1 MTAAPRTV
9 VDMRDVRFSY
19 DSGATWTLNGV
30 DLQVREGERVALVG
44 SNGSG
49 KSTLSLLTA
58 GLAAPDGGT
67 VKLAGESVF
76 DDDGGAHADAYRR
89 ARRDIGIVFQNP
101 EDQIVTTVVSE
112 DVAFGPENLATP
124 REQIGERVHDALA
137 TVGMTTFA
145 EANPVDLSGGQQ
157 QRVAIAGML
166 AMRSRL
172 LILDEPTAMLD
183 SEARADVLAA
193 LDDIRARGTA
203 IIIVTHD
210 ATELVHATRTLRLEH
225 GRLHPVTESAHP
237 LPVVSPSSSPTPMSL
252 PVATSDSLSAAPSN
266 SLPAASSPADLL
278 SGARSASAA
287 SSSDS
292 DSLPDAPSTHRHGVP
307 PVTSTPAV
315 IFDHVTFRYPGC
327 ANAVL
332 DDFSLRVTSGSTL
345 AVVGRNGSGKTTFAK
360 LLCALLKPEAGS
372 IRVADIEL
380 VHANRK
386 ERAAL
391 RRGLGFIMQH
401 PERQLFAK
409 TVAQDVAYGPHNQGL
424 SDADVQA
431 RVDEALRLV
440 GAEHL
445 SARDPFTLS
454 GGQQRLV
461 AIAGVLACHPKV
473 LVMDEPTASLDDTA
487 RARIRDIIRNLRMRG
502 VTIIMITH
510 DLAMAHA
517 LADAIVDF
525 PPSNIATARA
535 DTSDATGG
543 TTNIAKN
550 DARVPVSEGAGDV
563 SATATGSTAD
573 NATGSETATGSTA
586 DNDVTTGSGSSADN
600 TAGNIIGSSDATG
613 SGHTTNSNAATN
625 NDAATTNG
633 STSPSGSTT
642 VNIATTHTA
651 HPHVATGSDTAHAA
665 DTAHAR
671 DRSSR
676 DTPPETISMSDP
688 DYSWISSLDPRAKML
703 GVLALMF
710 TAFAMSTWPQLAV
723 GFVATTAI
731 TLASR
736 VGLHR
741 LLASVRVFLM
751 LFAVSGL
758 LNLAVVRDGT
768 PLLHIGGWTIT
779 TGGVYVAL
787 LYILRFAFVIIL
799 GAVVLLTTTPTA
811 MSNAFERLLH
821 PLRRWIHVQ
830 EICLV
835 LSLAL
840 RFLPTLVHETVSI
853 RDAQAARGGS
863 IESGGIIK
871 RMHAMCAI
879 VIPVFAGAI
888 RHADN
893 LALALD
899 ARCYQEG
906 VRRTQ
911 WHPLT
916 MRTRDWL
923 FCGGVAIV
931 IALVILAHVF
941 NM

>member
-1 MTAAPRTV
+1 MTATPHAV
-9 VDMRDVRFSY
+9 VDMRGVRFSY
-19 DSGATWTLNGV
+19 DGGTTWTLDGV
-30 DLQVREGERVALVG
+30 DLLVREGERVALVG

-49 KSTLSLLTA
+49 KSTLSLLAA

-67 VKLAGESVF
+67 VELAGVPVF
-76 DDDGGAHADAYRR
+76 DDAVGARADAYRR

-112 DVAFGPENLATP
+112 DVAFGPENLSTP

-137 TVGMTTFA
+137 TVGMTAFA
-145 EANPVDLSGGQQ
+145 EANPADLSGGQQ

-183 SEARADVLAA
+183 PEARADVLAA
-193 LDDIRARGTA
+193 LDDIQARGTA

-210 ATELVHATRTLRLEH
+210 AAELAHATRTLRLEH
-225 GRLHPVTESAHP
+225 GRLHPADDHSSPACTHP
-237 LPVVSPSSSPTPMSL
+237 LPVAASQPPLPMAADDVPL
-252 PVATSDSLSAAPSN
+252 PAASALAD
-266 SLPAASSPADLL
+266 SLPAAPATPTTPP
-278 SGARSASAA
+278 SASPWDVPPTTRPFLADA
-287 SSSDS
+287 
-292 DSLPDAPSTHRHGVP
+292 LPDAPSTHVHDVP
-307 PVTSTPAV
+307 PLTMQPVTSAPAV
-315 IFDHVTFRYPGC
+315 VFDHVTFRYPGC
-327 ANAVL
+327 ATAVL
-332 DDFSLRVTSGSTL
+332 DDFSLRVASGSTL

-360 LLCALLKPEAGS
+360 LLCALLKPDAGS
-372 IRVADIEL
+372 IRVADVEL
-380 VHANRK
+380 VHANRR

-391 RRGLGFIMQH
+391 RRRLGFIMQH
-401 PERQLFAK
+401 PERQLFAS
-409 TVAQDVAYGPHNQGL
+409 TVAQDVAYGPRNQGL
-424 SDADVQA
+424 PDEDVRA

-440 GAEHL
+440 GAGHL
-445 SARDPFTLS
+445 SDRDPFTLS

-461 AIAGVLACHPKV
+461 AIAGVLACRPKV
-473 LVMDEPTASLDDTA
+473 LVMDEPTASLDDAA
-487 RARIRDIIRNLRMRG
+487 RVRVRDIIRSMRARG
-502 VTIIMITH
+502 VTIVMITH

-517 LADAIVDF
+517 LADVVVEF
-525 PPSNIATARA
+525 PPSDGVGEPCEN
-535 DTSDATGG
+535 
-543 TTNIAKN
+543 
-550 DARVPVSEGAGDV
+550 V
-563 SATATGSTAD
+563 TGSTDRCDRPLRDASGGI
-573 NATGSETATGSTA
+573 ASARA
-586 DNDVTTGSGSSADN
+586 AGSGDAD
-600 TAGNIIGSSDATG
+600 
-613 SGHTTNSNAATN
+613 
-625 NDAATTNG
+625 
-633 STSPSGSTT
+633 
-642 VNIATTHTA
+642 
-651 HPHVATGSDTAHAA
+651 
-665 DTAHAR
+665 R
-671 DRSSR
+671 DDGPRPCDQSSR
-676 DTPPETISMSDP
+676 PMPSETISMSDA

-703 GVLALMF
+703 GILALMF

-723 GFVATTAI
+723 GFAATAAI

-736 VGLHR
+736 VGVRR
-741 LLASVRVFLM
+741 LLTSVRVFLA
-751 LFAVSGL
+751 LFVVTGL

-768 PLLHIGGWTIT
+768 PLLRVGGWAIT
-779 TGGVYVAL
+779 TGGVHVAL
-787 LYILRFAFVIIL
+787 LYMLRFAFVIVL

-811 MSNAFERLLH
+811 MSSAFERMLH

-840 RFLPTLVHETVSI
+840 RFLPTLVREAVSI

-863 IESGGIIK
+863 IESGGMAK
-871 RMHAMCAI
+871 RVRAMCAI

-916 MRTRDWL
+916 MHTRDWL
-923 FCGGVAIV
+923 FCGGVALTIT
-931 IALVILAHVF
+931 LVIVAHVF

>member
-1 MTAAPRTV
+1 MTATPRAV

-19 DSGATWTLNGV
+19 DGGATWTLDGV
-30 DLQVREGERVALVG
+30 DLLVREGERVALVG

-49 KSTLSLLTA
+49 KSTLSLLAA

-67 VKLAGESVF
+67 VELAGESVF
-76 DDDGGAHADAYRR
+76 DDAGARADAYRR

-112 DVAFGPENLATP
+112 DVAFGPENLSTP
-124 REQIGERVHDALA
+124 REQIGERVRDALA
-137 TVGMTTFA
+137 TVGMTAFA
-145 EANPVDLSGGQQ
+145 EANPADLSGGQQ
-157 QRVAIAGML
+157 QRIAIAGML
-166 AMRSRL
+166 AMHSRL

-183 SEARADVLAA
+183 PEARADVLAA
-193 LDDIRARGTA
+193 LDDIQARGTA

-210 ATELVHATRTLRLEH
+210 AAELAHATRTLRLEH
-225 GRLHPVTESAHP
+225 GRLHPVGRDASSASTSP
-237 LPVVSPSSSPTPMSL
+237 LAARPSPSPAP
-252 PVATSDSLSAAPSN
+252 LSEVPSER
-266 SLPAASSPADLL
+266 LPAAPPPPATP
-278 SGARSASAA
+278 SAGSLRDAPA
-287 SSSDS
+287 TTDRPLP
-292 DSLPDAPSTHRHGVP
+292 DSLPDAPSATAHGMQ
-307 PVTSTPAV
+307 PVASAPAV
-315 IFDHVTFRYPGC
+315 VFDHVTFRYPGC
-327 ANAVL
+327 ATAVL
-332 DDFSLRVTSGSTL
+332 DDFSLRVASGSTL

-360 LLCALLKPEAGS
+360 LLCALLKPDAGS
-372 IRVADIEL
+372 IRVADVEL
-380 VHANRK
+380 VHASRR
-386 ERAAL
+386 ERSAL
-391 RRGLGFIMQH
+391 RRRLGFIMQH
-401 PERQLFAK
+401 PERQLFAG

-424 SDADVQA
+424 SDEDVRS

-440 GAEHL
+440 GAERL
-445 SARDPFTLS
+445 SDRDPFTLS

-461 AIAGVLACHPKV
+461 AIAGVLACRPKV
-473 LVMDEPTASLDDTA
+473 LVMDEPTASLDDAA
-487 RARIRDIIRNLRMRG
+487 RARVCDIIRSLHMRG

-510 DLAMAHA
+510 DLTMAHA
-517 LADAIVDF
+517 LADAVVEF
-525 PPSNIATARA
+525 PPSDDPAARGAAA
-535 DTSDATGG
+535 DAIGDEESAIGHEARPVARDGVDEPCENVTGG
-543 TTNIAKN
+543 TDGRPHPVLDASGGAASTPTIAGTRGDKGTAIGAATDN
-550 DARVPVSEGAGDV
+550 DADGDAHVCTAVGARPR
-563 SATATGSTAD
+563 
-573 NATGSETATGSTA
+573 ER
-586 DNDVTTGSGSSADN
+586 
-600 TAGNIIGSSDATG
+600 
-613 SGHTTNSNAATN
+613 
-625 NDAATTNG
+625 
-633 STSPSGSTT
+633 PSRPMPS
-642 VNIATTHTA
+642 
-651 HPHVATGSDTAHAA
+651 
-665 DTAHAR
+665 
-671 DRSSR
+671 
-676 DTPPETISMSDP
+676 ETISMSDA

-723 GFVATTAI
+723 GFVATAAI

-736 VGLHR
+736 IGVRR
-741 LLASVRVFLM
+741 LLSSVRVFLA
-751 LFAVSGL
+751 LFIVTGL

-779 TGGVYVAL
+779 TGGVHVAL
-787 LYILRFAFVIIL
+787 LYMLRFAFVIVL

-811 MSNAFERLLH
+811 MSSAFERLLH

-840 RFLPTLVHETVSI
+840 RFLPTLVREAVSI

-863 IESGGIIK
+863 IESGGMTK
-871 RMHAMCAI
+871 RVRAMCAI

-916 MRTRDWL
+916 MRARDWL
-923 FCGGVAIV
+923 FCGGVALAI
-931 IALVILAHVF
+931 ILVIVAHVF

>member
-1 MTAAPRTV
+1 MTATPRTV
-9 VDMRDVRFSY
+9 VDMRDVRFSH
-19 DSGATWTLNGV
+19 DGGATWTLDGV
-30 DLQVREGERVALVG
+30 DLLVREGERVALVG

-49 KSTLSLLTA
+49 KSTLSLLAA

-67 VKLAGESVF
+67 VELAGEPVF
-76 DDDGGAHADAYRR
+76 DDAVGARADAYRR

-112 DVAFGPENLATP
+112 DVAFGPENLSTP
-124 REQIGERVHDALA
+124 REQIGERVRDALA
-137 TVGMTTFA
+137 TVGMTAFA
-145 EANPVDLSGGQQ
+145 EANPADLSGGQQ
-157 QRVAIAGML
+157 QRIAIAGML

-183 SEARADVLAA
+183 PEARAEVLAA
-193 LDDIRARGTA
+193 LDDIQARGTA

-210 ATELVHATRTLRLEH
+210 AAELAHATRTLRLEH
-225 GRLHPVTESAHP
+225 GRLHPVGHDASFASTSP
-237 LPVVSPSSSPTPMSL
+237 LAARPLSSPTPLSAVPSDRL
-252 PVATSDSLSAAPSN
+252 PAVPPTPATPSVDSLRDAPATTGHP
-266 SLPAASSPADLL
+266 LP
-278 SGARSASAA
+278 
-287 SSSDS
+287 
-292 DSLPDAPSTHRHGVP
+292 DSLPDAPSATAHGMQP
-307 PVTSTPAV
+307 IASAPAV
-315 IFDHVTFRYPGC
+315 VFDHVTFRYPGC
-327 ANAVL
+327 ATAVL
-332 DDFSLRVTSGSTL
+332 DDFSLQVASGSTL

-360 LLCALLKPEAGS
+360 LLCALLKPDAGS
-372 IRVADIEL
+372 IRVADVEL
-380 VHANRK
+380 VHASRG
-386 ERAAL
+386 ERSAL
-391 RRGLGFIMQH
+391 RRRLGFIMQH
-401 PERQLFAK
+401 PERQLFAG

-424 SDADVQA
+424 PDEDVRS

-473 LVMDEPTASLDDTA
+473 LVMDEPTASLDDDA
-487 RARIRDIIRNLRMRG
+487 RARVCDIIRSLHMRG

-510 DLAMAHA
+510 DLTMAHV
-517 LADAIVDF
+517 LADAVVEF
-525 PPSNIATARA
+525 PPSDDPAARGASA
-535 DTSDATGG
+535 DAIGDEESVTGHEARPVARDGVDEPCEKVTGG
-543 TTNIAKN
+543 TDRQPHPTLDASGA
-550 DARVPVSEGAGDV
+550 DGDAHACTAVSARVCE
-563 SATATGSTAD
+563 
-573 NATGSETATGSTA
+573 
-586 DNDVTTGSGSSADN
+586 
-600 TAGNIIGSSDATG
+600 
-613 SGHTTNSNAATN
+613 
-625 NDAATTNG
+625 
-633 STSPSGSTT
+633 
-642 VNIATTHTA
+642 
-651 HPHVATGSDTAHAA
+651 
-665 DTAHAR
+665 
-671 DRSSR
+671 RSSR
-676 DTPPETISMSDP
+676 PMPSETISMSDA

-703 GVLALMF
+703 GILALMF

-723 GFVATTAI
+723 GFVTTAAI

-736 VGLHR
+736 VGVRR
-741 LLASVRVFLM
+741 LLSSVRVFLA
-751 LFAVSGL
+751 LFVVTGL

-768 PLLHIGGWTIT
+768 PLLHIGGWAIT
-779 TGGVYVAL
+779 TGGVHVAL
-787 LYILRFAFVIIL
+787 LYMIRFAFVIVL

-811 MSNAFERLLH
+811 MSSAFERLLH

-840 RFLPTLVHETVSI
+840 RFLPTLVREAVSI

-863 IESGGIIK
+863 IESGGMTK
-871 RMHAMCAI
+871 RVRAMCAI

-916 MRTRDWL
+916 MRARDWL
-923 FCGGVAIV
+923 FCGGVALTI
-931 IALVILAHVF
+931 ILVIVAHVF